1 MIAKNCYLICDAAKK
16 TFYQKQMQEFY
27 LIGIQFV
34 QTPQDA
40 DLILVIDTNTDV
52 PSISSIKE
60 VTDAPIF
67 VIDKNFSSNQIKR
80 KLIGY

>member
-1 MIAKNCYLICDAAKK
+1 MIAKNCYLICDTDKK

-27 LIGIQFV
+27 LIGIHFV

-40 DLILVIDTNTDV
+40 DLILVIDTDTD
-52 PSISSIKE
+52 ITSIKK

-67 VIDKNFSSNQIKR
+67 VIDKNFASNQVKR
-80 KLIGY
+80 TLIGY